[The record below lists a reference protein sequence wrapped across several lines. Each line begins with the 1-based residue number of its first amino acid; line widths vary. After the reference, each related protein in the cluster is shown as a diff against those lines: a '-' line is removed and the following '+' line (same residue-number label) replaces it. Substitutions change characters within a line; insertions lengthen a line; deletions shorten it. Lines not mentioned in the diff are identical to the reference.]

1 MTIDTRGGAACVGT
15 AMVLAVLAGAPGARA
30 ADGATYVGIT
40 VGGSQSS
47 GWCSDVNGP
56 QCDDS
61 GRVGKLSVGHEYG
74 RHLAVEAFYAYL
86 GRTTGTDTTQGSPI
100 RADAKYQ
107 AVGLSALGLWPVCDG
122 LSVFGKAGIAAV
134 QMRLNAATA
143 TGPSG
148 TAINTSGN
156 LLLGLGLRWNAID
169 NVVFRL
175 EWERY
180 FDVGGVPVHAG
191 PTRLDTGKSDLDVL
205 GVGIE
210 YRF

>member
-1 MTIDTRGGAACVGT
+1 MTIHKTRHPRASTAAVFLALSLGAA
-15 AMVLAVLAGAPGARA
+15 A
-30 ADGATYVGIT
+30 AHADGGATYAGFGF
-40 VGGSQSS
+40 GGSQSS

-61 GRVGKLSVGHEYG
+61 GRVGKLYLGHEYG
-74 RHLAVEAFYAYL
+74 KHLAVEAFYAYL
-86 GRTTGTDTTQGSPI
+86 GRTSGTDTTQGSPI

-122 LSVFGKAGIAAV
+122 LSVFGKAGLAAV
-134 QMRLNAATA
+134 QMRLNAMTA
-143 TGPSG
+143 TGTSG

-191 PTRLDTGKSDLDVL
+191 TTRLDTGKSDLDVL